1 MKKYIRLNHYFY
13 NDSISSIETIRPVLI
28 GIDRIRV
35 VTCSETAG
43 SVIWLDNGD
52 NINVLENIETIENL
66 LNTKQGKHDNYTKNK
81 LFKRLF

>member
-66 LNTKQGKHDNYTKNK
+66 LNTKQE
-81 LFKRLF
+81 

>member
-66 LNTKQGKHDNYTKNK
+66 LNTKE
-81 LFKRLF
+81 

>member
-52 NINVLENIETIENL
+52 NINVLENIETIEDL
-66 LNTKQGKHDNYTKNK
+66 LNTKE
-81 LFKRLF
+81 

>member
-1 MKKYIRLNHYFY
+1 MKKYIRLTHCFY

-35 VTCSETAG
+35 VTFSETAG

-52 NINVLENIETIENL
+52 NIHVLENIETIENL
-66 LNTKQGKHDNYTKNK
+66 LNTKQG
-81 LFKRLF
+81 

>member
-1 MKKYIRLNHYFY
+1 MKKYIRLTHYFY

-52 NINVLENIETIENL
+52 NINVLENIETIANL
-66 LNTKQGKHDNYTKNK
+66 LNTKQG
-81 LFKRLF
+81 

>member
-66 LNTKQGKHDNYTKNK
+66 LNTKQ
-81 LFKRLF
+81 R

>member
-52 NINVLENIETIENL
+52 NINVLENIETIQNL
-66 LNTKQGKHDNYTKNK
+66 LNTKQG
-81 LFKRLF
+81 

>member
-35 VTCSETAG
+35 VTRSETAG

-66 LNTKQGKHDNYTKNK
+66 LNTKQG
-81 LFKRLF
+81 

>member
-1 MKKYIRLNHYFY
+1 MKKYIRLNHCFY

-35 VTCSETAG
+35 VTCSETG

-52 NINVLENIETIENL
+52 NIHALENIEAIENL
-66 LNTKQGKHDNYTKNK
+66 LNTKQE
-81 LFKRLF
+81 

>member
-35 VTCSETAG
+35 VTYSETAG

-52 NINVLENIETIENL
+52 NIHVLENIETIENL
-66 LNTKQGKHDNYTKNK
+66 LNTKQ
-81 LFKRLF
+81 R

>member
-28 GIDRIRV
+28 DIDRIRV
-35 VTCSETAG
+35 VTCSETG

-52 NINVLENIETIENL
+52 NIHALENIEAIENL
-66 LNTKQGKHDNYTKNK
+66 LNTKQE
-81 LFKRLF
+81 

>member
-1 MKKYIRLNHYFY
+1 MKKYIRLSHYFY

-52 NINVLENIETIENL
+52 NIHVLENIETIENL
-66 LNTKQGKHDNYTKNK
+66 LNTKQG
-81 LFKRLF
+81 

>member
-43 SVIWLDNGD
+43 SVIWLDNG
-52 NINVLENIETIENL
+52 ENIHVLANIDAIEDL
-66 LNTKQGKHDNYTKNK
+66 LNTKE
-81 LFKRLF
+81 

>member
-1 MKKYIRLNHYFY
+1 MKKYIRLTHYFY

-52 NINVLENIETIENL
+52 NINVLGNIETIANL
-66 LNTKQGKHDNYTKNK
+66 LNTKQG
-81 LFKRLF
+81 